1 MDKKAKLMKI
11 IQEIQDLYPHL
22 DRLMVTDL
30 DDPDSIII
38 SSAQRI
44 EEIASEFGVDMEE
57 VEEFFEDDLDEQ
69 LDMLEWGG
77 DDDEDKGPLQ

>member
-30 DDPDSIII
+30 DNPDSIII
-38 SSAQRI
+38 SSAKRI
-44 EEIASEFGVDMEE
+44 EEIASEFGVNMEE
-57 VEEFFEDDLDEQ
+57 VAEFFEDDIDQQ
-69 LDMLEWGG
+69 LDLLELGG
-77 DDDEDKGPLQ
+77 NDNENKGPLQ